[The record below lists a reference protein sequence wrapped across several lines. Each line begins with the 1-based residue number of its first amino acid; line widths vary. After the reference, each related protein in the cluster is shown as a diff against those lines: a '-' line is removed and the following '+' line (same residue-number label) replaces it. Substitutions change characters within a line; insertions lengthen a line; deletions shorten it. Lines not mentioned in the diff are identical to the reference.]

1 MESREATHAGEI
13 FQTVLWRTRT
23 LGFPPSP
30 HFKTAFAFMGTN
42 GMLYHDGATCK
53 DYDDIPIKTAA
64 INNTQNAVLLCDSQ
78 KFSSGAIMEY
88 AKWEDFSCLIT
99 DADVSEEIKTRI
111 RAKTKLILA

>member
-1 MESREATHAGEI
+1 MITHNVSSNLLLCIPINAHMLLHP
-13 FQTVLWRTRT
+13 VL
-23 LGFPPSP
+23 P
-30 HFKTAFAFMGTN
+30 AMGLDTN

-88 AKWEDFSCLIT
+88 AKWEDFSYLIT
-99 DADVSEEIKTRI
+99 DTDVSEEIKTRI
-111 RAKTKLILA
+111 RAKTKLILASV